1 MVDVGKVIELYAE
14 FSRTGATYVPYPDP
28 RSHRIR
34 LSDLADDAIRARLR
48 AVWLDPLLLDPTRQ
62 SAKVTREIEAHRE
75 FPLTACRLD
84 PALLARA
91 EPRIGRL
98 FEPLP
103 EIDSAWLVRWS
114 SGDPDSA

>member
-48 AVWLDPLLLDPTRQ
+48 AVWRDPLSLDPTRQ

-91 EPRIGRL
+91 EPRIRRL